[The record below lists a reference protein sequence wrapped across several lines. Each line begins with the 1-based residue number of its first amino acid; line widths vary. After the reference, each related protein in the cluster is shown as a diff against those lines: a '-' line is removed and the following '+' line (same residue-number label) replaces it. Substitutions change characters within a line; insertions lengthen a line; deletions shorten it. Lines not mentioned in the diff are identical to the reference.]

1 MALSFHTASRGLM
14 KVAHHPSSSSRAA
27 PCRSTFQR
35 PHLLVR
41 VSQLP
46 SSSDIGELQHLN
58 NLHNQRAASI
68 LSVDVQNDA
77 GGPDYSVVQ
86 RNLALEL
93 VRVTEAA
100 ALAAGRW
107 FGKGDKNAADQAA
120 VDMMRKV
127 LNSVAMDG
135 IVVIGEGEKDEAPML
150 YCGERIGNGS
160 MFPKVDIA
168 VDPLDGTSLTSQGR
182 NGAISVIAVAEQGA
196 LFDPGPCMYM
206 EKLAVGPQTHTQV
219 DPDSVSLDYSVRHN
233 IKWVAKALDKP
244 ISDVTVLMLDRPRH
258 ADLIRQCRDAGARIR
273 LISDGDVAGAIE
285 VAKAGAPVDM
295 MMGIGGTP
303 EGVIA
308 ACALKCMGGHI
319 QGRLWPRNE
328 EERAAAVAR
337 GYDINKILLMDDLV
351 RGDDVFFAATGVSDG
366 DLLRGVRYYS
376 GGASTNSIVM
386 RCKSCT
392 VRFIETYHKW
402 SKPSVTNI
410 SLDDSDDSTVM
421 NRRTNGNGS
430 GSNTHPYGGA
440 TRGRGA
446 GQRPPW

>member
-1 MALSFHTASRGLM
+1 MALAFHALSGKLNVAYHQSASW
-14 KVAHHPSSSSRAA
+14 A
-27 PCRSTFQR
+27 PCRVAIRR
-35 PHLLVR
+35 PQVPVR

-46 SSSDIGELQHLN
+46 SQEAEELQQLN
-58 NLHNQRAASI
+58 KQHNQRAVSL

-77 GGPDYSVVQ
+77 SGPDYSIVQ

-135 IVVIGEGEKDEAPML
+135 VVVIGEGEKDEAPML
-150 YCGERIGNGS
+150 YCGERIGDGS

-182 NGAISVIAVAEQGA
+182 NGAISVIAVAEQGS

-206 EKLAVGPQTHTQV
+206 EKLAVGPQV

-244 ISDVTVLMLDRPRH
+244 VGDVTVLMLDRPRH
-258 ADLIRQCRDAGARIR
+258 ADLIRQCREAGARIR

-319 QGRLWPRNE
+319 QGRLWPRDDK
-328 EERAAAVAR
+328 ERAAAIAR
-337 GYDINKILLMDDLV
+337 GYDLNKILLMDDLV

-366 DLLRGVRYYS
+366 DLLRGVRYHS

-386 RCKSCT
+386 RCKSGT

-402 SKPSVTNI
+402 AKPSVTNI
-410 SLDDSDDSTVM
+410 SLDDSDDSAAV
-421 NRRTNGNGS
+421 NRRMNGNG
-430 GSNTHPYGGA
+430 NGA

>member
-1 MALSFHTASRGLM
+1 MALSFHASTGRLN
-14 KVAHHPSSSSRAA
+14 AARHASSSLA
-27 PCRSTFQR
+27 PCRVAFRRAQV
-35 PHLLVR
+35 PVR

-46 SSSDIGELQHLN
+46 SQEAEQLQHASE
-58 NLHNQRAASI
+58 NQRAASL
-68 LSVDVQNDA
+68 LSVDGQNDVS
-77 GGPDYSVVQ
+77 GPDYSMVQ

-135 IVVIGEGEKDEAPML
+135 VVVIGEGEKDEAPML
-150 YCGERIGNGS
+150 YCGEGIGDGS

-182 NGAISVIAVAEQGA
+182 NGAISVIAVAEQGS

-206 EKLAVGPQTHTQV
+206 EKLAVGPQV
-219 DPDSVSLDYSVRHN
+219 DPESVSLDFSVRHN
-233 IKWVAKALDKP
+233 IKWVARALDKP

-258 ADLIRQCRDAGARIR
+258 ADLIRQCREAGARIR

-285 VAKAGAPVDM
+285 VAKAGAPIDM

-319 QGRLWPRNE
+319 QGRLWPRNDK
-328 EERAAAVAR
+328 ERQEALAR
-337 GYDINKILLMDDLV
+337 GYDLNKILLTDDLC

-386 RCKSCT
+386 RCKSGT
-392 VRFIETYHKW
+392 VRFVETYHKW
-402 SKPSVTNI
+402 TKPSVTNI
-410 SLDDSDDSTVM
+410 SLDDSDDSASV
-421 NRRTNGNGS
+421 NRRANGN
-430 GSNTHPYGGA
+430 GGA